1 MPDDFNYQMKT
12 DSPVDG
18 LIVPPATS
26 TTQTPVAEPTP
37 VAAANLAHIADVEQV
52 SHDLKRLLS
61 GCEKARLKADVRE
74 HIERL
79 NTWTDAY
86 LSGLDAA
93 QKISGSAVGTLI
105 EAQKEL
111 SLGLEEY
118 LRLEDEGGNPAT
130 PEQQQHTDELAKAL
144 RRVHSL
150 ITTVGATF
158 DTSTSASDG
167 EPEMPPQPAPDVQ
180 PVQEPEV
187 NPPPPPEND
196 PAVQPDIPPVERPE
210 IKSQA

>member
-1 MPDDFNYQMKT
+1 MPDEFNYKMKT
-12 DSPVDG
+12 DTPASG
-18 LIVPPATS
+18 LITPGPAT
-26 TTQTPVAEPTP
+26 TQAPIQDPTAA
-37 VAAANLAHIADVEQV
+37 AAANLAHIEDVQKV
-52 SHDLKRLLS
+52 STDLKRLLS
-61 GCEKARLKADVRE
+61 GCEKARLKADVKD

-79 NTWTDAY
+79 NAWTDAY

-93 QKISGSAVGTLI
+93 QKISETAVDTLI

-130 PEQQQHTDELAKAL
+130 PEQQRHTDELSKAL
-144 RRVHSL
+144 RRVHGL
-150 ITTVGATF
+150 ITSVGMAF
-158 DTSTSASDG
+158 DASAGD
-167 EPEMPPQPAPDVQ
+167 PEVPPQPAPDVQ
-180 PVQEPEV
+180 PVGVPEV

-210 IKSQA
+210 IKSA